1 MTAWSRGEHD
11 NCPHKQLLPLTR
23 AALLLTDSL
32 STIWR
37 SRERKT
43 DSALNSDD
51 LTESEKEKA
60 LGGKLSFSIS
70 GIATYLWS
78 RSSP

>member
-1 MTAWSRGEHD
+1 VTVWSRGEHD
-11 NCPHKQLLPLTR
+11 NCPHKHLLPLTR

-51 LTESEKEKA
+51 LTKSKKRESIGREVK
-60 LGGKLSFSIS
+60 F
-70 GIATYLWS
+70 
-78 RSSP
+78 